1 MSCYIEQADFKF
13 DILAAL
19 PSEVLEIPLCNNC
32 SPKKLLWGEVLGT
45 EPRALHVSAKHSAT
59 TLHPQPTGSSLLL
72 SYFATSLERR
82 KAVSLQTMQSC
93 VPVVIPENVILS
105 VCPLHD
111 AAIIDIAIPR
121 MKTVQEKQRA
131 RVRIQTHP
139 MPVPC
144 SMSSE
149 SLGLL

>member
-1 MSCYIEQADFKF
+1 MQQ
-13 DILAAL
+13 LL
-19 PSEVLEIPLCNNC
+19 PQ
-32 SPKKLLWGEVLGT
+32 KAFMGGVLGT
-45 EPRALHVSAKHSAT
+45 EPRALLVSATHSAT
-59 TLHPQPTGSSLLL
+59 TLHPQPTGPFLLW
-72 SYFATSLERR
+72 SYFVTSLERR

-93 VPVVIPENVILS
+93 VPVVMPENVILS

-111 AAIIDIAIPR
+111 AAIIDIVISR

-144 SMSSE
+144 PCSMRSE